1 LLDLARMEAG
11 YIDMPMAQMD
21 FRELAER
28 MHRKFL
34 VRAKEHDITLKLEV
48 DDSPMY
54 LEQAN
59 EDRLEQV
66 LTNLLDNA
74 FRHTPDGGEIGI
86 SALIRESKL
95 GKELHASIKDSGA
108 GIPSDDLAF
117 IFERFYKA
125 DKARVRGETVGTG
138 LGLSIVKNIVDSH
151 QGTIQAESEL
161 GKGTIFHMILP
172 VERHQ

>member
-1 LLDLARMEAG
+1 M
-11 YIDMPMAQMD
+11 
-21 FRELAER
+21 
-28 MHRKFL
+28 
-34 VRAKEHDITLKLEV
+34 
-48 DDSPMY
+48 
-54 LEQAN
+54 
-59 EDRLEQV
+59 
-66 LTNLLDNA
+66 LDNA